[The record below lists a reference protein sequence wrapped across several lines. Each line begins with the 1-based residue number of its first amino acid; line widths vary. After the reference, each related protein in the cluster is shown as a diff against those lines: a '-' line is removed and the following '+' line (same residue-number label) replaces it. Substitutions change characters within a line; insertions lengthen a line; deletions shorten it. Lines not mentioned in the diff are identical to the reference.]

1 MKIAYCGLG
10 LTPGKIKYN
19 DPILNELEKKF
30 KPKKFTPYFFEL
42 CENEFEKCEATVIAR
57 EKMLDLLVLDLEK
70 LEARLE
76 RSEDDKE
83 KAVAKK
89 CIAELEK
96 EIPLCDVPFSPEEV
110 EILKVLSLVSFKGT
124 VVMDNTP
131 DDINPLLEK
140 AMLKA
145 GSVFFY
151 TAGKQEVRSWIV
163 KKDSDIVTCAGKI
176 HTDLARG
183 FIKADVIHF
192 DEFKN
197 FHNFNDAREKG
208 AMRLEDKNYI
218 IKYGDIIEIR
228 FNV

>member
-57 EKMLDLLVLDLEK
+57 EKLLDLLVLDLEK

-96 EIPLCDVPFSPEEV
+96 EVETQGEEMR
-110 EILKVLSLVSFKGT
+110 ELTHATLVLVRKK
-124 VVMDNTP
+124 
-131 DDINPLLEK
+131 LEEE
-140 AMLKA
+140 
-145 GSVFFY
+145 
-151 TAGKQEVRSWIV
+151 QERERSQ
-163 KKDSDIVTCAGKI
+163 S
-176 HTDLARG
+176 
-183 FIKADVIHF
+183 
-192 DEFKN
+192 
-197 FHNFNDAREKG
+197 
-208 AMRLEDKNYI
+208 
-218 IKYGDIIEIR
+218 R
-228 FNV
+228 FN